1 MAEARRISN
10 VTVNDGNGLYD
21 NEGLIDTIIVDL
33 NDILKNMAAGQY
45 IRICNLV
52 VGMTQ
57 KLTNLKKSM
66 KEELACKDQQV
77 ADLFNLNKEL
87 ERQLNGFPED
97 IEGDNEEDKH
107 DE

>member
-1 MAEARRISN
+1 MAEARNVSN
-10 VTVNDGNGLYD
+10 VTVNDGGGLYD

-57 KLTNLKKSM
+57 KLTNLKKNM
-66 KEELACKDQQV
+66 KEELAARDQQV

-87 ERQLNGFPED
+87 ERRLNGLPEG
-97 IEGDNEEDKH
+97 IEDDTEEAEK
-107 DE
+107 

>member
-1 MAEARRISN
+1 MAEARKVSN
-10 VTVNDGNGLYD
+10 VTVNDGGGLYD

-57 KLTNLKKSM
+57 KLTNLKKNM
-66 KEELACKDQQV
+66 KEELAARDQQV

-87 ERQLNGFPED
+87 ERKLNGLPED
-97 IEGDNEEDKH
+97 IEDDTEEAEK
-107 DE
+107 

>member
-1 MAEARRISN
+1 MAEARKISN

-45 IRICNLV
+45 IRICNIV

-57 KLTNLKKSM
+57 KLTNLKKNM

-87 ERQLNGFPED
+87 ERQLNGLPED
-97 IEGDNEEDKH
+97 IEGDTEEEET

>member
-1 MAEARRISN
+1 MAEARKVSN
-10 VTVNDGNGLYD
+10 VTVNDGGGLYD

-45 IRICNLV
+45 IRICNLA

-57 KLTNLKKSM
+57 KLTNLKKNM
-66 KEELACKDQQV
+66 KEELAARDQQV

-87 ERQLNGFPED
+87 ERRLNGLPEG
-97 IEGDNEEDKH
+97 IEDDTEEAEK
-107 DE
+107 

>member
-21 NEGLIDTIIVDL
+21 NDGLIDTIIVDL
-33 NDILKNMAAGQY
+33 NDILNNMAAGQY

-107 DE
+107 DD

>member
-1 MAEARRISN
+1 MAEKKTVAN
-10 VTVNDGNGLYD
+10 ATVNDGKGLYD
-21 NEGLIDTIIVDL
+21 NEGLIDSIIVDL

-57 KLTNLKKSM
+57 KLTCLKNSV

-87 ERQLNGFPED
+87 ERQLNGLPED
-97 IEGDNEEDKH
+97 IEGDAEEEETNE
-107 DE
+107 